1 MTQVTR
7 SLHLPGWDGLR
18 ALAATSV
25 LVLHAAVFRLADAP
39 ALQAFVAQLQA
50 GVQVFFVAS
59 GFMVARPFVLAIIDG
74 RPLPAFRQYGW
85 RRALRIFPAY
95 WLALFASA
103 FILGTTHL
111 SGVGDWITQLLLL
124 QAYRADTFTLGIS
137 IAWTL
142 TVEVAFYLLLPVFM
156 LGVERLARRMS
167 PWRALVGSTG
177 VAFAAGWV
185 WVAWSVL
192 TGHLLETFWFPF
204 FLPLFSAGILL
215 CIGAEWVERN
225 PQTDLG
231 RRIGRLA
238 PLWWAASFGS
248 LVLAAALFGTSVLY
262 RAHYS
267 AETQVLYTACAVF
280 AALPLVFGFR
290 RERLDGRM
298 LTSAAFVYVGVVSYG
313 VYLWHNQI
321 TTVLTDNVL
330 APRDMEG
337 SALMVTLAVFI
348 LSVAVASL
356 SWFVVERPL
365 ARWSRRVM

>member
-1 MTQVTR
+1 
-7 SLHLPGWDGLR
+7 
-18 ALAATSV
+18 
-25 LVLHAAVFRLADAP
+25 
-39 ALQAFVAQLQA
+39 
-50 GVQVFFVAS
+50 
-59 GFMVARPFVLAIIDG
+59 
-74 RPLPAFRQYGW
+74 
-85 RRALRIFPAY
+85 
-95 WLALFASA
+95 
-103 FILGTTHL
+103 
-111 SGVGDWITQLLLL
+111 
-124 QAYRADTFTLGIS
+124 
-137 IAWTL
+137 
-142 TVEVAFYLLLPVFM
+142 M

-215 CIGAEWVERN
+215 CIGSEWVERN
-225 PQTDLG
+225 PQSDLG

-248 LVLAAALFGTSVLY
+248 LAFAAAFFGTDVLY
-262 RAHYS
+262 RAQYS

-280 AALPLVFGFR
+280 A
-290 RERLDGRM
+290 
-298 LTSAAFVYVGVVSYG
+298 YVGVVSYG

-321 TTVLTDNVL
+321 TTVLTDDVL

-337 SALMVTLAVFI
+337 SALMVTLAVFV
-348 LSVAVASL
+348 LSVAVASV